1 VSDKNKI
8 LMFSA
13 IIGAVFL
20 WLRFISSA
28 FDYDTAWDQRPTY
41 LLVTL
46 MVISSLAFCGLLWS
60 LSKSKASGRSF
71 AILLGLGLVFRAL
84 WFGSTPIYED
94 DFYRYFWDG
103 NLIVNGY
110 SPYVTAPADA
120 LPSILP
126 ANIGDSPLE
135 HSGIDPKLQAIQ
147 ENGPVERVA
156 YPYVKTIYP
165 PIAQT
170 FFATSQ
176 LTSPW
181 NLDAWRMI
189 LLIFDGLSL
198 WLLLRMV
205 RRYKKP
211 DWSVMIFWLNPLL
224 ITETMNAGHMDILL
238 LPFLIGAVLLVLNDR
253 SKIAA
258 LSLVG
263 AVGVKLWPII
273 LAPLLFAN
281 YLKAPIKHFKSIVS
295 VTLILV
301 VASLIILYPQLA
313 ARFEPD
319 TGIAAYSANWQ
330 TNSFLFSYIDD
341 TFATI
346 FDDNEGTYARMLV
359 FIAIL
364 GLIFFKS
371 LKVDLSKPELLTKS
385 LLIITASLFLLSPTG
400 YPWYLIWMIPW
411 LVLHPSPALLL
422 LTVTLPLYDLRY
434 PLSLDAESNLFDD
447 LIVPIEFAPSVIWIA
462 IDFMKSLKGKQS
474 DRREAY

>member
-1 VSDKNKI
+1 MSDKSKI
-8 LMFSA
+8 LMCSA
-13 IIGAVFL
+13 IVGAAFV
-20 WLRFISSA
+20 WLRFISTA
-28 FDYDTAWDQRPTY
+28 FDYDIAWDQRPTY
-41 LLVTL
+41 LLVAL
-46 MVISSLAFCGLLWS
+46 MVIASLAFCGLLWS
-60 LSKSKASGRSF
+60 LSKSKASGRTL
-71 AILLGLGLVFRAL
+71 AILLGLGLVLRAL

-103 NLIVNGY
+103 NLIVSGY

-120 LPSILP
+120 LPPILP
-126 ANIGDSPLE
+126 ANIGGSTLE
-135 HSGIDPKLQAIQ
+135 QDGIDPELQAIK

-165 PIAQT
+165 PIAQA
-170 FFATSQ
+170 FFALSQ
-176 LTSPW
+176 LASHW
-181 NLDAWRMI
+181 DLDAWRLI

-198 WLLLRMV
+198 WFLLRLV
-205 RRYKKP
+205 RRFKKP

-238 LPFLIGAVLLVLNDR
+238 LPFLISAVLLVLNAR
-253 SKIAA
+253 RKTAA

-281 YLKAPIKHFKSIVS
+281 YLKAPIKHFKSAILVA
-295 VTLILV
+295 LILV
-301 VASLIILYPQLA
+301 GVSLSVLYPQLA

-330 TNSFLFSYIDD
+330 TNSFLFGYIDD
-341 TFATI
+341 MFAVA
-346 FDDNEGTYARMLV
+346 FDDNDGTYARMLV
-359 FIAIL
+359 FMGIL

-371 LKVDLSKPELLTKS
+371 LKVDLSKPETLTKS
-385 LLIITASLFLLSPTG
+385 LLVVSASLFLLSPTG
-400 YPWYLIWMIPW
+400 YPWYLIWIIPW

-434 PLSLDAESNLFDD
+434 PLSLGADGNLFDD
-447 LIVPIEFAPSVIWIA
+447 LIVPIEFAPSVLWIA
-462 IDFMKSLKGKQS
+462 IDFVKSLKGKHS
-474 DRREAY
+474 DRRETH